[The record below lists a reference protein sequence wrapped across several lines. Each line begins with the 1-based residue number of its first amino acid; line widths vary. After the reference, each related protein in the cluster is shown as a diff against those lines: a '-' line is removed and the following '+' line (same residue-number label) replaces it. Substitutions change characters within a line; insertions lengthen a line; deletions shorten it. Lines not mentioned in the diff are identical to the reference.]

1 MFNNRKMGSS
11 DSLLDTIKGIME
23 KNHTTPETPKE
34 KALAKLAHPK
44 DKITHKDV
52 LVGRGVLKKENSGD
66 RMGVIVGTRKEKV
79 EIEPKLK
86 EGKQVAEL
94 KQSTV
99 KSYTDKANKQ
109 LKKIGKKMMD
119 DPDDHDGLDDKEQNT
134 LRKRMAG
141 FDMTFRKGVRASQK
155 TTKEE
160 VEQVGEAA
168 KWRKGPEGKS
178 WKSNPMRDPD
188 DDEGAKAVY
197 GSSKLPNVPAH
208 KATGKITK
216 DTYAKLGSRKSV
228 SKLKYRGGIGFGPKG
243 KLPEEVENVDERKLT
258 GAEAE
263 KKEKYVL
270 SMKKKMGGF
279 KQRYGERAK
288 EVMYATATKMAKEEI
303 EQMDEISLKT
313 AKSALTQL
321 RDPEADY
328 NRGNKENPKNA
339 DKQADNVSRMI
350 KKKHGAKAASDAER
364 SARRT
369 HWGEGVHLDELE
381 KKKYVDLMR
390 KASDPSYG
398 SGNTDRIAK
407 RAEKEHGAKFAKQL
421 QGVPDS
427 HFPRRGHSLGSDAL
441 KRASSPRITK
451 AGKINKQDVEPK
463 KAEIKMRLG
472 RHKKPN
478 LPEGK

>member
-23 KNHTTPETPKE
+23 KKHTTPETPKE

-86 EGKQVAEL
+86 EGKIDEL

-109 LKKIGKKMMD
+109 MKKIGKKMMNS
-119 DPDDHDGLDDKEQNT
+119 PDDYDGLDDKEQNT
-134 LRKRMAG
+134 LRKRQAG
-141 FDMTFRKGVRASQK
+141 FDMTFRKDIRASQK
-155 TTKEE
+155 TTK
-160 VEQVGEAA
+160 
-168 KWRKGPEGKS
+168 
-178 WKSNPMRDPD
+178 
-188 DDEGAKAVY
+188 
-197 GSSKLPNVPAH
+197 
-208 KATGKITK
+208 
-216 DTYAKLGSRKSV
+216 
-228 SKLKYRGGIGFGPKG
+228 
-243 KLPEEVENVDERKLT
+243 EEVENVDERKLT
-258 GAEAE
+258 GAETE

-288 EVMYATATKMAKEEI
+288 EVMYATATKMAKEE
-303 EQMDEISLKT
+303 
-313 AKSALTQL
+313 
-321 RDPEADY
+321 
-328 NRGNKENPKNA
+328 
-339 DKQADNVSRMI
+339 
-350 KKKHGAKAASDAER
+350 AAP
-364 SARRT
+364 
-369 HWGEGVHLDELE
+369 VNELE

>member
-1 MFNNRKMGSS
+1 MFNNHKMGSS
-11 DSLLDTIKGIME
+11 DSLLNAIKDIME
-23 KNHTTPETPKE
+23 KKHTTPETPKE

-86 EGKQVAEL
+86 EGKQVTEL

-109 LKKIGKKMMD
+109 MKKIGKKMMNS
-119 DPDDHDGLDDKEQNT
+119 PDDYDGLDDKEQNT
-134 LRKRMAG
+134 LRKRQAG

-155 TTKEE
+155 TTKEEVENVDEAGMSASTIKHKTNISKMSPAEFANHPHYKELSDKVLQSMAWRHGYGGPGTSGHDYYVNKRKKGMNEE

-178 WKSNPMRDPD
+178 WKSNPMSDPE
-188 DDEGAKAVY
+188 DDEGEKAVY

-216 DTYAKLGSRKSV
+216 DTYAKLGSRKAV
-228 SKLKYRGGIGFGPKG
+228 KKLKYRPGVGVGPKG

-258 GAEAE
+258 GAETE

-288 EVMYATATKMAKEEI
+288 EVMYATATKMAKEETQKVDELSKKTLGSYVSKVAGLSPEKVKPSRETGI
-303 EQMDEISLKT
+303 EKASKKYKMKENTEVQEVSTGLVNRYLSKT
-313 AKSALTQL
+313 QDDDKRQSGRALALTKKWGGKVGGT
-321 RDPEADY
+321 AA
-328 NRGNKENPKNA
+328 PK
-339 DKQADNVSRMI
+339 V
-350 KKKHGAKAASDAER
+350 
-364 SARRT
+364 
-369 HWGEGVHLDELE
+369 
-381 KKKYVDLMR
+381 
-390 KASDPSYG
+390 PSK
-398 SGNTDRIAK
+398 D
-407 RAEKEHGAKFAKQL
+407 
-421 QGVPDS
+421 
-427 HFPRRGHSLGSDAL
+427 
-441 KRASSPRITK
+441 
-451 AGKINKQDVEPK
+451 
-463 KAEIKMRLG
+463 
-472 RHKKPN
+472 
-478 LPEGK
+478 